1 MEPSA
6 PGWYPDPYGRHERR
20 YWSGVRWSRHV
31 EDHRQ
36 RTTDPLGERPSDH
49 VSVLGAEPSP
59 RPRTSRARRSRSPVG
74 FVAAGVAVV
83 LLGATAFVLLTRGGD
98 DTVDPMT
105 EGEPL
110 LAAVM
115 DALHQR
121 SGGTLTDAEAS
132 CMADELVGSVG
143 ADRLIELRVLDGA
156 DPMLALDAREKE
168 VAFPEAF
175 DCLDDAGMVE
185 FMSSTIW
192 AREEAEGLSP
202 EVAPC
207 AIRRWI
213 DGLGRQRVI
222 YLYTTFVRPVPTPIN
237 ESLNENEWDFVGNA
251 INSCVGESSTPASVQ
266 APAGSGDGVG
276 LAGGG

>member
-1 MEPSA
+1 M
-6 PGWYPDPYGRHERR
+6 
-20 YWSGVRWSRHV
+20 
-31 EDHRQ
+31 
-36 RTTDPLGERPSDH
+36 
-49 VSVLGAEPSP
+49 
-59 RPRTSRARRSRSPVG
+59 G

-156 DPMLALDAREKE
+156 DPMLALDAPEKE
-168 VAFPEAF
+168 VAFPQAF

-207 AIRRWI
+207 AVRRWL